1 MKRRQPVSRPVNQTK
16 RRKVKKTTAK
26 KRGLIIAAAILGVLV
41 LIIGV
46 VLLYIFD
53 LLGNVNTLPSDQQT
67 IPSQYDQPTESLV
80 NPLPDKQGIYNILL
94 LGIDAR
100 DPDRIDERSD
110 SMMILTIDQ
119 LHGKIKLTSL
129 QRDMLVYIPGVKEP
143 EKLNAVNALG
153 GPLLVMRT
161 VNDTF
166 RLNITK
172 YMLVNMFGMEQIIEL
187 AGGIWIDV
195 EQAQIEW
202 INISIVDANQNYPD
216 TEPSAMLSKPGRQ
229 LLDGRQAVAYARIRK
244 SDSDY
249 KRMERQR
256 AVIQALLDAFMSADF
271 GTKNRMLASGLGLIT
286 TNMSSEEILKIGIDM
301 IPALNGQ
308 IEQLQIPIQGYYKE
322 YSGSTWVN
330 LCDFNGMIPLLH
342 EFIFGET
349 YPFDP
354 VKVIPGAPNSGP
366 ALPTPTRK
374 PTATPVPTETLP
386 AETKPATSSTTL
398 AETTSPS
405 ARETSAA
412 TSQGTTTATTIAP
425 ADTELTSATTSP
437 ATTTETAGTTATE
450 AIATSTA
457 PT

>member
-1 MKRRQPVSRPVNQTK
+1 M
-16 RRKVKKTTAK
+16 
-26 KRGLIIAAAILGVLV
+26 IIAGAILGVLV